1 LNNFALLLCVL
12 AFTFLTLGTPFT
24 IGTLVAGFAIS
35 YLFLIVSPTPSGLGV
50 MEGVMTLVLTT
61 LGVKLEAAALITL
74 TYRFITFW
82 FPLMVGAVAFRILGG
97 KAKPLT
103 LDKPTDSNA

>member
-1 LNNFALLLCVL
+1 
-12 AFTFLTLGTPFT
+12 
-24 IGTLVAGFAIS
+24 
-35 YLFLIVSPTPSGLGV
+35 

-82 FPLMVGAVAFRILGG
+82 FPLAVGAVAFRILGG
-97 KAKPLT
+97 KAKPLAV
-103 LDKPTDSNA
+103 DKPTDSKA